1 MSPEDR
7 SRNQSTA
14 ASLLIALQKI
24 ILFEAN
30 DSLNIVKFSKLFDF
44 LYLST
49 SYVKHEAYLLLLL
62 FASAEH
68 EY

>member
-24 ILFEAN
+24 LLFEAN
-30 DSLNIVKFSKLFDF
+30 DSLNVFKFSKLFDF
-44 LYLST
+44 LHLST
-49 SYVKHEAYLLLLL
+49 SYVKQACSVP
-62 FASAEH
+62 FAASSCFGGA
-68 EY
+68 